1 MKKVLL
7 FHKDSHE
14 NNIGEFDCLQDA
26 QEKVIELVENDEN
39 LSIFDYYTKEVEYED
54 VLTTIPDYEAAK
66 DSLGCVGV
74 KIVTDVREHHFK
86 ALSALNELFTIA
98 EAWNKA
104 DNFVPDFSNRNQY
117 KWFPWFVYN
126 SDTAGFVWAN
136 THTTATYANANV
148 GSRLCFKS
156 EERATQF
163 GKQFIDLWNDFL
175 LFR

>member
-7 FHKDSHE
+7 FHKDNHE
-14 NNIGEFDCLQDA
+14 NPIGQFDCLKDA
-26 QEKVIELVENDEN
+26 QENVIELIEDDED
-39 LSIFDYYTKEVEYED
+39 LSIFDYFTKEVEYED
-54 VLTTIPDYEAAK
+54 ISITIPNYEAAK

-86 ALSALNELFTIA
+86 ALSALNKLFTIA

-104 DNFVPDFSNRNQY
+104 DDFVPDFSNRNQY

-126 SDTAGFVWAN
+126 SDAAGFVYA
-136 THTTATYANANV
+136 YANAAATGAYAYI

-163 GKQFIDLWNDFL
+163 GKQFIELWNDFL